1 MCLLG
6 TERIIAMTGVPKK
19 RVSRAKQGN
28 RRSHHRLTLPAL
40 MDCPQC
46 RQRKPQHHVCP
57 HCGYYRGR
65 KVLEIAA
72 ASTKS

>member
-1 MCLLG
+1 MDLLT
-6 TERIIAMTGVPKK
+6 TERNLTMTGVPKK

-46 RQRKPQHHVCP
+46 RQRKRQHHVCP

-65 KVLEIAA
+65 QVLKVAA
-72 ASTKS
+72 ESRQS